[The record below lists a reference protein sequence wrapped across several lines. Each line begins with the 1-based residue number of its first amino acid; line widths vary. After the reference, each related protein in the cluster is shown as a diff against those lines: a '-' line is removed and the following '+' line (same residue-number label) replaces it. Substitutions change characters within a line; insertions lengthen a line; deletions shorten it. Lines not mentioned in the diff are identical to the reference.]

1 MAVKSVQRQSL
12 ASRFRVHLL
21 FYSTLSHR
29 EPTSE
34 ILKSATQDP
43 HVERISLRTS
53 KDCSYGAMKSEG
65 NTAKDAPEEMPTAFA
80 QVGPVQVLLLLWGF
94 WDSEFCRLAVS
105 VRQ

>member
-1 MAVKSVQRQSL
+1 
-12 ASRFRVHLL
+12 
-21 FYSTLSHR
+21 
-29 EPTSE
+29 
-34 ILKSATQDP
+34 
-43 HVERISLRTS
+43 
-53 KDCSYGAMKSEG
+53 MKSEG